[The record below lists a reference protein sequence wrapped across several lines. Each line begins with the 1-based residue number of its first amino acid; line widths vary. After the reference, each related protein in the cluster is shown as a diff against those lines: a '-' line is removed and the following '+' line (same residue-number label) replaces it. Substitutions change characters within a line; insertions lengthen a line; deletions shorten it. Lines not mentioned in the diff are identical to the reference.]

1 MSNKKLLSLYGLKW
15 NPFHQDLPIEA
26 VSINERLDR
35 FAWKLEELAAD
46 GGFAIITGEVG
57 TGKSVALRYIEHRLS
72 QTRDLHVA
80 TLSRPQSSVADF
92 YRELGESFGAQISAS
107 NRWGGFKQLRERWRA
122 KLETSLRRPVLLVDE
137 AQEMLPDVLCE
148 LRILSS
154 DQLDSQSLLTVVLC
168 GDQRLTEKLRRDD
181 LLPLGSRLRVR
192 LDLGPLDASDAVAA
206 LQHALAEA
214 GNPRL
219 MSKELVQTLADHSMG
234 NWRALMNMASE
245 LLLAGMAADQPEL
258 DEKLF
263 LELFGDRVTRTRS
276 RRSRSRK
283 AAT

>member
-1 MSNKKLLSLYGLKW
+1 MSKKLLSLYGLKW
-15 NPFHQDLPIEA
+15 NPFHQDLPVEA
-26 VSINERLDR
+26 VNVTERLDR
-35 FAWKLEELAAD
+35 FAWKLEELAND

-57 TGKSVALRYIEHRLS
+57 TGKSVALRYVEHRLS
-72 QTRDLHVA
+72 KTRDLHVA
-80 TLSRPQSSVADF
+80 TLCRPQSSVADF
-92 YRELGESFGAQISAS
+92 YRELGESFGAAITAS
-107 NRWGGFKQLRERWRA
+107 NRWGGFKQLRERWRN

-137 AQEMLPDVLCE
+137 AQEMLPDVLSE

-168 GDQRLTEKLRRDD
+168 GDQRLSEKLRRDD

-192 LDLGPLDASDAVAA
+192 LDLGPLETSEAVAA

-219 MSKELVQTLADHSMG
+219 MSKELIQTLADHSMG

-245 LLLAGMAADQPEL
+245 VLLAGMAADRSEL

-263 LELFGDRVTRTRS
+263 LELFGDRVARNRKS
-276 RRSRSRK
+276 RGRARQPS
-283 AAT
+283 T